1 MKKIPTLLDLYE
13 AIRLKYTIFCDMD
26 GVLCDFD
33 LGYKDLTGKST
44 DEANT
49 VGKSYFWKLFRENVS
64 ENEKEFWANLE
75 WQPGGKELWGYI
87 EQYKPNILSSPAID
101 FNLPQDQQL
110 NPDFNQAIQGKKM
123 WIAKNLSN
131 VGKEI
136 FVPAVQKSA
145 FAKPNRILIDDMQ
158 KNIDAWNAAG
168 GEAILHTSTT
178 ETLTIL
184 KEKYSL

>member
-13 AIRLKYTIFCDMD
+13 AIRPKYTIFCDMD

-49 VGKSYFWKLFRENVS
+49 VGKSYFWKLFRESVG

-87 EQYKPNILSSPAID
+87 ESI
-101 FNLPQDQQL
+101 
-110 NPDFNQAIQGKKM
+110 
-123 WIAKNLSN
+123 
-131 VGKEI
+131 
-136 FVPAVQKSA
+136 
-145 FAKPNRILIDDMQ
+145 
-158 KNIDAWNAAG
+158 
-168 GEAILHTSTT
+168 
-178 ETLTIL
+178 
-184 KEKYSL
+184 